1 MGRNTCADTLRYGQ
15 VMQADSA
22 DTTTG
27 IIAQQWK
34 RMRRDLGD
42 SANHMLISDPA
53 HAQKV
58 LEGFHALR
66 ADKVLC
72 DFVIVAEKQSF
83 AVHKAVLA
91 SSSDYFKALFAG
103 LSKDCKLDKIELQ
116 GVTAAGL
123 FAVVE
128 YLYTSNLTLSLGNV
142 EEVLVAANILVI
154 PSVIKLCSEY
164 LNQQIASNT
173 CMEVA
178 SIAAMF
184 NLRETKDL
192 ATKCFIQQ
200 FQDLSLEEILDV
212 LESDQEFAFPEM
224 TLFRVGLMWLNR
236 DRENRMQHAATLM
249 TKIRFPLIPASDL
262 VEHVQTVDFMKNE
275 PVCQKL
281 LLDAMNYHLMP
292 LRQVVLQSATTRLRC
307 RKQAILAVGGIP
319 KAGDQSVNNP
329 LHFYNEEKRAWVPL
343 TVMPYKTGHQCVAV
357 INNFLFVAGG
367 EDRWDPEGKYSVN
380 SVSRYDPRFNTWL
393 QVAPMN
399 ERRSCFYMGSVDGHL
414 YSIGGRNA
422 DGYVASV
429 ECYSPDKNEWKH
441 VTNMEKPCAAHAG
454 TVCDGKIFISG
465 GAVYGDFVNTMSTY
479 DPTENQW
486 DNKAV
491 MGTKRAHHTM
501 ATVRDKIYVIGGNHT
516 KGNQCIDVL
525 IVESYCP
532 EDNTWSTVA
541 PIMEGRT
548 GPGIAV
554 LDRKVFVVGGYSW
567 NDGQYQTTVQCY
579 NTEDDKWDYEGELPE
594 ALAGVSCMTLDLPHH
609 LAAF

>member
-1 MGRNTCADTLRYGQ
+1 
-15 VMQADSA
+15 MQADSA

-72 DFVIVAEKQSF
+72 DFVIVAEK
-83 AVHKAVLA
+83 
-91 SSSDYFKALFAG
+91 
-103 LSKDCKLDKIELQ
+103 
-116 GVTAAGL
+116 
-123 FAVVE
+123 
-128 YLYTSNLTLSLGNV
+128 
-142 EEVLVAANILVI
+142 
-154 PSVIKLCSEY
+154 
-164 LNQQIASNT
+164 QIASNT

-414 YSIGGRNA
+414 YSIGESCFYMGSV
-422 DGYVASV
+422 DGHLYSIGESCFYMGSV
-429 ECYSPDKNEWKH
+429 
-441 VTNMEKPCAAHAG
+441 
-454 TVCDGKIFISG
+454 DGHL
-465 GAVYGDFVNTMSTY
+465 Y
-479 DPTENQW
+479 
-486 DNKAV
+486 
-491 MGTKRAHHTM
+491 
-501 ATVRDKIYVIGGNHT
+501 
-516 KGNQCIDVL
+516 
-525 IVESYCP
+525 
-532 EDNTWSTVA
+532 
-541 PIMEGRT
+541 PI
-548 GPGIAV
+548 
-554 LDRKVFVVGGYSW
+554 
-567 NDGQYQTTVQCY
+567 
-579 NTEDDKWDYEGELPE
+579 
-594 ALAGVSCMTLDLPHH
+594 
-609 LAAF
+609 